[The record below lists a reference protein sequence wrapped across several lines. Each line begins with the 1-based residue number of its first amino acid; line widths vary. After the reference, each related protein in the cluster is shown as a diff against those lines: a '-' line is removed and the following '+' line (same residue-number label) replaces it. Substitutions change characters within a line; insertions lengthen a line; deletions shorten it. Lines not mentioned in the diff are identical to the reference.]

1 MTSVNAELFHREFD
15 RKNDRANEEPHQCAC
30 CGEECPDGRDCCS
43 DDFPEPADI
52 RETGR

>member
-15 RKNDRANEEPHQCAC
+15 RKNEEPQDAHYCTC
-30 CGEECPDGRDCCS
+30 CGEECPDGVDCCS
-43 DDFPEPADI
+43 DDFPEPGDI